1 MRKTTFDTLRRMV
14 QDDPLTDGQIKIITG
29 ETARIL
35 VDTATA
41 ADILGVIPATVR
53 RLPIPHVKTN
63 SRRVQFRLVDVY
75 DYMDRCYTGVPASAG
90 E

>member
-1 MRKTTFDTLRRMV
+1 MRKTTFDTLRRMID
-14 QDDPLTDGQIKIITG
+14 DDPLTEGQIKIITG
-29 ETARIL
+29 ETSRIL
-35 VDTATA
+35 IDTATA

-63 SRRVQFRLVDVY
+63 SRRVQFRLNDVY
-75 DYMDRCYTGVPASAG
+75 AYMDRCYTGIPDASG